1 MTDARRTAAPDLGYV
16 ERLRLQRQLLDEMR
30 ALKAR
35 IDPGVLRQAQQSA
48 SALPADRRRIETA
61 VALFLSARQDG
72 GRLMRDIFAQ
82 LERRTGAPSPVP
94 ACGTGR
100 R

>member
-1 MTDARRTAAPDLGYV
+1 MADARRTAADVGYM
-16 ERLRLQRQLLDEMR
+16 ERLNLQRQLLEQMR

-48 SALPADRRRIETA
+48 RTLPADRLSIEKA
-61 VALFLSARQDG
+61 VALFLSGRQDG
-72 GRLMRDIFAQ
+72 GRLMREIFAE
-82 LERRTGAPSPVP
+82 LEQGPGREAPPPSPR
-94 ACGTGR
+94 GTGR